1 MSSSGGELPLR
12 TLVRTSVRL
21 ADSRAPRAQFFRVCA
36 LARSLKE
43 PPSKGGQGERSRFSH
58 WELASQDWAGPCA
71 RDAVGDGRY
80 KATFVENPSAAK
92 REPTHEEW
100 SNHYVFGLVGD
111 KEYDTR
117 DWCPNGIAMA
127 RTGGNVG
134 TSSLTIVTLGIYA
147 PRKVYVTCADG
158 QVAAAETSNQ
168 KGSTQ

>member
-1 MSSSGGELPLR
+1 MKDRDSVTGSWRAKIG
-12 TLVRTSVRL
+12 LVL
-21 ADSRAPRAQFFRVCA
+21 A
-36 LARSLKE
+36 LAT
-43 PPSKGGQGERSRFSH
+43 
-58 WELASQDWAGPCA
+58 LASTAGC
-71 RDAVGDGRY
+71 Y
-80 KATFVENPSAAK
+80 KATFVEDPSAAK

-117 DWCPNGIAMA
+117 DWCPNGVAMA

-158 QVAAAETSNQ
+158 QVAAAETSNK

>member
-1 MSSSGGELPLR
+1 MK
-12 TLVRTSVRL
+12 
-21 ADSRAPRAQFFRVCA
+21 D
-36 LARSLKE
+36 
-43 PPSKGGQGERSRFSH
+43 
-58 WELASQDWAGPCA
+58 
-71 RDAVGDGRY
+71 RDAVTGSWRAKIGLVLALATLSATAGCY
-80 KATFVENPSAAK
+80 KATFVEDPSAAK